1 MGWPISYQLEE
12 TARTLVPLDNE
23 VDAVLLHLV
32 NTVIHIVI
40 PVRDNR
46 PEMSLNSFIN
56 LTYHSTQ
63 MKLTQLQKDCIKKLA
78 TADVRAEDTM
88 LGLLLIEGIRF
99 FYCDNEPINSINYGE
114 LNHNALKEMTDAL
127 VQEIQNNLN

>member
-1 MGWPISYQLEE
+1 
-12 TARTLVPLDNE
+12 
-23 VDAVLLHLV
+23 
-32 NTVIHIVI
+32 
-40 PVRDNR
+40 
-46 PEMSLNSFIN
+46 MSLNSFIN

-99 FYCDNEPINSINYGE
+99 FYCDSSPLNILVPGE
-114 LNHNALKEMTDAL
+114 STDAAITAMVESL
-127 VQEIQNNLN
+127 TQEIHNNLN

>member
-1 MGWPISYQLEE
+1 
-12 TARTLVPLDNE
+12 
-23 VDAVLLHLV
+23 
-32 NTVIHIVI
+32 
-40 PVRDNR
+40 
-46 PEMSLNSFIN
+46 
-56 LTYHSTQ
+56 